1 MRFTHVPTGNEI
13 LCAGMDDPEKIK
25 SIAGITSVWCEEATE
40 LDELDFNQLELRVR
54 GQTANYKQFII
65 TFNPISEQHWL
76 KRRFFD
82 IPDDEVYILHTT
94 YRDNSFLDADYIHHL
109 TERVKANP
117 NLHKV
122 YVLGEWG
129 KVDFGGEFLKSW
141 STIKHTRQVS
151 YDPTLAVWLSFDENV
166 NPYFPCG
173 IFQISDDNEVRMLD
187 CLALKNPDNT
197 VKAMARAILQL
208 LRHWKHTGHVYVCGD
223 STSQKDDVKQE
234 KGFDLFRLLITELD
248 EVKPIRRVSKS
259 NPNVRPSADFFNA
272 ILAYNEQG
280 ISFVADESCR
290 VAILD
295 FENTKEDKNGKVDKK
310 TVLDPVTKVSYQPYG
325 HFCVIGSTMIKTI
338 NGEKRIDSITN
349 EDKVLTRDGYKK
361 VLAVHNN
368 GLKIV
373 NKYKLN
379 NIEIT
384 CTPDHK
390 IFTYNFGYIEIQ
402 KLVTYWIQQ
411 DIFICIFD
419 ENKKICKQKL
429 LSIMVNDLHVTRNQQ
444 TEQNAFTL
452 AGGLKSMVNKQKKGF
467 IGTSILLKLAKYLK
481 DFTSITLMKIRLIIQ
496 SKIYNLFAVKN
507 ILVNMLKKHWQQI
520 QYTKLNF
527 MQQVLKRQK
536 FGINQ
541 MQAENGIVNLH
552 QKECQNANTL
562 KNNVLFAHQI
572 IKQKQFNQKQNFV
585 PINVNQNTDVEAEL
599 ITSIV
604 NVKNVEMNLQ
614 KINTQQKN
622 IVQENAQQVYD
633 LTVEDTHEYFANGV
647 LLHNCD
653 LTRYLLTSVFAS
665 QYARFQT
672 GIIKPLVVV
681 GKDAEYKSVSRF

>member
-1 MRFTHVPTGNEI
+1 MDGEISVNNCYIPFLHNENRYAVLKGGAGSGKSIAAIQKIILRTTTERNHRILCIRKVATTIRNSIYQLLIDKLLEYDIYSEFTINKSEMRFTHTPTGNEI
-13 LCAGMDDPEKIK
+13 LCAGMDDAEKIK

-54 GQTANYKQFII
+54 GETSNYKQFII

-82 IPDDEVYILHTT
+82 APDDDTYVLHTT
-94 YRDNSFLDADYIHHL
+94 YKDNAFLDADYIKHL

-173 IFQISDDNEVRMLD
+173 VFQISDDNEVRMLD

-325 HFCVIGSTMIKTI
+325 H
-338 NGEKRIDSITN
+338 
-349 EDKVLTRDGYKK
+349 
-361 VLAVHNN
+361 
-368 GLKIV
+368 IV
-373 NKYKLN
+373 
-379 NIEIT
+379 
-384 CTPDHK
+384 
-390 IFTYNFGYIEIQ
+390 
-402 KLVTYWIQQ
+402 
-411 DIFICIFD
+411 
-419 ENKKICKQKL
+419 
-429 LSIMVNDLHVTRNQQ
+429 
-444 TEQNAFTL
+444 
-452 AGGLKSMVNKQKKGF
+452 
-467 IGTSILLKLAKYLK
+467 
-481 DFTSITLMKIRLIIQ
+481 
-496 SKIYNLFAVKN
+496 
-507 ILVNMLKKHWQQI
+507 
-520 QYTKLNF
+520 
-527 MQQVLKRQK
+527 
-536 FGINQ
+536 
-541 MQAENGIVNLH
+541 
-552 QKECQNANTL
+552 
-562 KNNVLFAHQI
+562 
-572 IKQKQFNQKQNFV
+572 
-585 PINVNQNTDVEAEL
+585 
-599 ITSIV
+599 
-604 NVKNVEMNLQ
+604 
-614 KINTQQKN
+614 
-622 IVQENAQQVYD
+622 
-633 LTVEDTHEYFANGV
+633 
-647 LLHNCD
+647 D

-681 GKDAEYKSVSRF
+681 GKDAEWKSASRF